1 MSFMWMDQTQRDDV
15 VRLTDDEWCE
25 KYQPS
30 GSVIGIAL
38 FALSLMVVIGAM
50 YLLNGR

>member
-1 MSFMWMDQTQRDDV
+1 MSFMWMDQTQREDLN
-15 VRLTDDEWCE
+15 RLSDKEWCE

-30 GSVIGIAL
+30 GNVIGIAL

-50 YLLNGR
+50 WLFNGR